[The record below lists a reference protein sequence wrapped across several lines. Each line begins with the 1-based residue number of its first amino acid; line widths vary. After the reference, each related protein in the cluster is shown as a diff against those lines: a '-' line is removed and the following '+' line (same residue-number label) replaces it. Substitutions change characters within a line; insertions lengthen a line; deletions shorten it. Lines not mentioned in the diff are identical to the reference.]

1 MNIQIDEFG
10 FCDLNEIFRQ
20 ANLPEHKRPGEWMKR
35 KSTKELVQYVDITI
49 HQVNLPDGRIN
60 NLHPSCCYVV
70 NNGMYK
76 GVFANEILA
85 LDYAAFVSVELRCEI
100 YKEYLDRHS
109 LAESINKCI
118 QLKADALDA
127 MCNKGSTMTVTEAAC
142 QISKVVGYNISC
154 RWLNDFLCEDHYKFK
169 HWYDQKSG
177 GGRKSNWIQEVKIR
191 KYVDESYSIDKFG
204 NRHKQLRITS
214 RGAQYLAEWLN
225 RYHAVF
231 PRKP

>member
-1 MNIQIDEFG
+1 MSILDNVATLVKDGVVYYRLKDLHNISGAVKSKEPYAFLRYVSDFIQTANSRFG
-10 FCDLNEIFRQ
+10 KNQ
-20 ANLPEHKRPGEWMKR
+20 VV
-35 KSTKELVQYVDITI
+35 TEL
-49 HQVNLPDGRIN
+49 H
-60 NLHPSCCYVV
+60 
-70 NNGMYK
+70 NGSRTTF
-76 GVFANEILA
+76 GTELICIR
-85 LDYAAFVSVELRCEI
+85 YAAYINPNFELDV
-100 YKEYLDRHS
+100 YLEFMERHT
-109 LAESINKCI
+109 LAESISKYT
-118 QLKADALDA
+118 QSKADALDA

-142 QISKVVGYNISC
+142 QISKIVGYNISC

-177 GGRKSNWIQEVKIR
+177 GGRKSNWIQEVKKR
-191 KYVDESYSIDKFG
+191 KYVDESYSIDQFG

>member
-1 MNIQIDEFG
+1 MNILDNIATLEKDGVVYYRLKDLHNISGAGKSKEPYAFLRYVSDFIQTANSRFG
-10 FCDLNEIFRQ
+10 KNQVVTELYDGSRTTF
-20 ANLPEHKRPGEWMKR
+20 G
-35 KSTKELVQYVDITI
+35 TELVCI
-49 HQVNLPDGRIN
+49 R
-60 NLHPSCCYVV
+60 
-70 NNGMYK
+70 
-76 GVFANEILA
+76 
-85 LDYAAFVSVELRCEI
+85 YAAYINPDFELDV
-100 YKEYLDRHS
+100 YLEFMERHT
-109 LAESINKCI
+109 LAESISKYT
-118 QLKADALDA
+118 QLKADALEA

-142 QISKVVGYNISC
+142 QISKIVGYNISC

-191 KYVDESYSIDKFG
+191 KYVAESYSIDKFG

>member
-10 FCDLNEIFRQ
+10 FCNLNQIWKDKG
-20 ANLPEHKRPGEWMKR
+20 LPEKDKPWRWLRLGKTQELIHYYDTFIQTPNLVSGG
-35 KSTKELVQYVDITI
+35 KSAAYA
-49 HQVNLPDGRIN
+49 IN
-60 NLHPSCCYVV
+60 GGNKPSIY
-70 NNGMYK
+70 
-76 GVFANEILA
+76 ANEMLT
-85 LDYAAFVSVELRCEI
+85 LDWAAWVSPALRCEI
-100 YKEYLDRHS
+100 YREYLERHS
-109 LAESINKCI
+109 LVESVSKYI